1 MRLFRGCLALAAA
14 LLLAVSPG
22 VAMGEEMRVFVEEGA
37 LEREQ
42 ATRLVTLLGEAFPE
56 AEWTA
61 VFETEEDDL
70 RALVMEDRAPQL
82 AICSPL
88 TALPWAKEGMLLPL
102 EGCVADLSRMQEQV
116 VGACVWEETL
126 FMAPLRA
133 DHRQMAI
140 NRKLMEMRH
149 FSYMM
154 DALDH
159 PVWYPSEI
167 NQILEEFSV
176 AGTPAM
182 EIWPDENGGGAALEA
197 LVQSIY
203 GGALLSEDGS
213 RCLADGGGVLAGLTW
228 LRDMVAGGTI
238 VYVKD
243 RQTAL
248 DRFLAGKTA
257 LFIDWTDEEERKLS
271 GKLRAGGVELEV
283 MPYPSSAGFPIR
295 FFDLAGLCAFKGLS
309 GGQETLLRDAV
320 AFLCEDVQAQL
331 VLGERAVWQDDAIWL
346 PCMTA
351 TDRGMTLRKLFGEA
365 VKAVMEGGKTPE
377 QALSALEATMNAIP

>member
-22 VAMGEEMRVFVEEGA
+22 AAMGEEMRVFVEEGA

-61 VFETEEDDL
+61 VFETENADL

-102 EGCVADLSRMQEQV
+102 DGCVADLSRMQEQV
-116 VGACVWEETL
+116 VDACVWDETL

-167 NQILEEFSV
+167 NQILEEFCV

-203 GGALLSEDGS
+203 CGALLSEDGT
-213 RCLADGGGVLAGLTW
+213 RRLADGGGVLAGLTW

-248 DRFLAGKTA
+248 ERFLAGKTA
-257 LFIDWTDEEERKLS
+257 LFIDWTDEEERQLA
-271 GKLRAGGVELEV
+271 GKLRAGGVELET
-283 MPYPSSAGFPIR
+283 MPYPSAAGFPVR
-295 FFDLAGLCAFKGLS
+295 SFDLTGLCAFRGLS
-309 GGQETLLRDAV
+309 GGQETLARDAA

-331 VLGERAVWQDDAIWL
+331 VLGERAVWQDDAVWL

-351 TDRGMTLRKLFGEA
+351 TDRGMTMRKLFGEA
-365 VKAVMEGGKTPE
+365 VEAVMEGGKTPE
-377 QALSALEATMNAIP
+377 QALDALEATMSAIP